1 MQECPAHA
9 RAPIDTQEKSVTSAL
24 EKIDSTTVKIT
35 VTLTEED
42 VAPAM
47 KHAYEHIGREVTI
60 PGFRKGKVP
69 AKILEQRVG
78 KGAVIEHAVNDGVPG
93 WYAAAIEEQSVRPY
107 GQPEIEV
114 TKLPGIVEGDEGL
127 EFVATVEV
135 RPEITLPAPADLVIE
150 VAPVEVSEED
160 IQERVTALQE
170 RFGTLVAVDRPA
182 ESGDF
187 VTLDLNAEISG
198 ESVDAV
204 QGTSYQVGSGTMIE
218 GLDDAVTGLSAGES
232 TTFVGPLAAGDFAGE
247 PASIAVTVSAVKT
260 RELPE
265 VNDDFAHLASEFDTV
280 EELKADLSEQA
291 ARIKTNNQAMEAREK
306 LLQVLTEKVGEF
318 DLPGKIIEAEVH
330 SHLENEDRLEDEE
343 HRVEV
348 TERAK
353 QALRTQMLL
362 DQLAEDLA
370 IEVQENELVDYLVNA
385 SRQYGTDPG
394 EFIQQVQQAGQ
405 IPAIV
410 ADVARSKAT
419 AYALRRATVQDTAG
433 NPVDLTAIIGGL
445 EDEAESTPA
454 TGEASD

>member
-1 MQECPAHA
+1 M
-9 RAPIDTQEKSVTSAL
+9 TSAL

-35 VTLTEED
+35 VTLTEEE
-42 VAPAM
+42 VAPSM
-47 KHAYEHIGREVTI
+47 EHAYEHIGREVTI

-78 KGAVIEHAVNDGVPG
+78 KGAVMEHAVNDGVPG

-150 VAPVEVSEED
+150 VAPIEVSEED
-160 IQERVTALQE
+160 IQERMTALQE
-170 RFGTLVAVDRPA
+170 RFGTLIAVDRPA
-182 ESGDF
+182 EEGDF

-204 QGTSYQVGSGTMIE
+204 QGTSYQVGTGTMIE

-232 TTFVGPLAAGDFAGE
+232 TTFEGPLAAGDFAGE
-247 PASIAVTVSAVKT
+247 PASIAVTVTAVKT

-265 VNDDFAHLASEFDTV
+265 ANDDFAQLASEFDTV

-318 DLPGKIIEAEVH
+318 DLPVKIIEAEVH

-348 TERAK
+348 TARAK
-353 QALRTQMLL
+353 EALRTQMLL
-362 DQLAEDLA
+362 DKLAEELDIA
-370 IEVQENELVDYLVNA
+370 VQENELVDYLVNA
-385 SRQYGTDPG
+385 SRQYGTDPST
-394 EFIQQVQQAGQ
+394 FIQQVQQSGQ
-405 IPAIV
+405 IPAIM

-419 AYALRRATVQDTAG
+419 AYALRRATVQDSTG

-445 EDEAESTPA
+445 EDEVETPPDAE
-454 TGEASD
+454 ESDAQ

>member
-1 MQECPAHA
+1 M
-9 RAPIDTQEKSVTSAL
+9 TSAL

-150 VAPVEVSEED
+150 VAPIEVSDED
-160 IQERVTALQE
+160 IQERMTALQE

-187 VTLDLNAEISG
+187 VTLDLNAEIG
-198 ESVDAV
+198 GDSVDAV

-247 PASIAVTVSAVKT
+247 PASIAVTVTAVKS

-265 VNDDFAHLASEFDTV
+265 VNDDFAQLASEFDTV

-291 ARIKTNNQAMEAREK
+291 ARIKTNNQAMEAREQ

-348 TERAK
+348 AERAK

-385 SRQYGTDPG
+385 SRQYGTDPST
-394 EFIQQVQQAGQ
+394 FIQQVQQSGQ

-419 AYALRRATVQDTAG
+419 AYALRRATVRDTVG
-433 NPVDLTAIIGGL
+433 NPVDLKAIVGGL
-445 EDEAESTPA
+445 EDEVESTPA
-454 TGEASD
+454 TGEAAE